1 LLNCEDNLM
10 ASAGSDKQVCIVG
23 IGARTPVGLT
33 AASSS
38 AAVRAAI
45 SAIGEHPFYIDKAG
59 EQMCVARDAN
69 LPPELGGVERFYE
82 LAKPAMEEALL
93 PLTRTDTQ
101 MSLPLFLGLPE
112 LRPGLPNNL
121 DQVLALRLDQMMD
134 TAKLHVITRTFSYGH
149 SAGLI
154 AMEEASRQI
163 RQGQIEVCLVGGV
176 DSYMEAETLEW
187 LDNEG
192 QLMSGENRS
201 GFPPGEGS
209 GFCLLASKEVARRNR
224 LVVLADVIG
233 VATTIEKNR
242 IKTETIC
249 IGEGLS
255 SVFSALTSKLKLPG
269 EKINAIY
276 CDMNG
281 ERYRTEEFVFTALRH
296 QAAFVDVHDTT
307 HPADCWGDIGA
318 ASGPL
323 FTCLAVASSQRGY
336 ARGPRSLM
344 WTSSEGGQRSAALLH
359 LPMVSGRN

>member
-1 LLNCEDNLM
+1 ME
-10 ASAGSDKQVCIVG
+10 SAGSNNQVCIVG

-33 AASSS
+33 AASSA

-45 SAIGEHPFYIDKAG
+45 SAIGEHPWFIDKAG
-59 EQMCVARDAN
+59 EKMCVARDTKLA
-69 LPPELGGVERFYE
+69 PELGGVERFYE

-93 PLTRTDTQ
+93 PLIQSITINTQ

-112 LRPGLPNNL
+112 SRPGLPNQL
-121 DQVLALRLDQMMD
+121 DQELAFRLDQE
-134 TAKLHVITRTFSYGH
+134 TYTSKLQITTTPFSYGH
-149 SAGLI
+149 SAGLM

-163 RQGQIEVCLVGGV
+163 RQGQIEFCLIGGV
-176 DSYMEAETLEW
+176 DSYMQAETLEW
-187 LDNEG
+187 LDDEG

-201 GFPPGEGS
+201 GFPPGES
-209 GFCLLASKEVARRNR
+209 AGFCLLASTAAAHRSG
-224 LVVLADVIG
+224 LAVLADVVG
-233 VATTIEKNR
+233 TATTLEKNL

-255 SVFSALTSKLKLPG
+255 SAFSAITSRLKLPE

-281 ERYRTEEFVFTALRH
+281 ERYRTEEFVFTALRQ

-307 HPADCWGDIGA
+307 LPADCWGDIGA

-344 WTSSEGGQRSAALLH
+344 WTSSEAGQRGAALLY
-359 LPMVSGRN
+359 LPMELGGS